1 MERLV
6 TVEFG
11 PSRSKRFG
19 KAVALAQ
26 GGPGECSESEP
37 GRYRVTFLLGDD
49 GALYGAPHA
58 SVPLG
63 SPSIP
68 QALTSLVRK
77 RPGRRETPART
88 SLAAPLTCSC
98 GAPQSDDSG

>member
-37 GRYRVTFLLGDD
+37 GRYRVRFLLAAGADGY
-49 GALYGAPHA
+49 GALGGLLERVRRWPATEVYEGNELV
-58 SVPLG
+58 S
-63 SPSIP
+63 SY
-68 QALTSLVRK
+68 QAKGYR
-77 RPGRRETPART
+77 
-88 SLAAPLTCSC
+88 
-98 GAPQSDDSG
+98 DSGLPIFAGPAGIGPL

>member
-37 GRYRVTFLLGDD
+37 GRYRVRFLLGAD
-49 GALYGAPHA
+49 GALYGA
-58 SVPLG
+58 LG
-63 SPSIP
+63 GLLERVRHWRATEVYEGNELVSSY
-68 QALTSLVRK
+68 QAKGYR
-77 RPGRRETPART
+77 
-88 SLAAPLTCSC
+88 
-98 GAPQSDDSG
+98 DSGLPIFAGPAGIGPL